1 MPKRLNMPTIAE
13 AEAVWRGMKRPSVRK
28 VAAALTDAGKPIS
41 YRAIARWKKNRWRDP
56 DNDAVSNRK
65 PKHPK
70 EVEAHITELQAII
83 EDTAAHLTLT
93 PIPPDA
99 PLIQAAELAC
109 RAAFAAVSTCS
120 QAIAANPM
128 AAVAAPASTGRLLES
143 VGKLME

>member
-13 AEAVWRGMKRPSVRK
+13 AEAVWRGM
-28 VAAALTDAGKPIS
+28 
-41 YRAIARWKKNRWRDP
+41 WKKNRWRDP
-56 DNDAVSNRK
+56 DNDAVSKRK
-65 PKHPK
+65 ATHPK

-83 EDTAAHLTLT
+83 EDTAAHLTPT

-109 RAAFAAVSTCS
+109 RAAFAAASTCS
-120 QAIAANPM
+120 QAIVANPM

-143 VGKLME
+143 VGKLMECVMSVMPLGSLPVLGGTAKDERLWR